1 MALLRIYCDYCKQKW
16 DVYERSINDEKSRIC
31 PHCLSAIDSQIWRK
45 QVVPAL
51 SMVADANREL
61 MTDHIR
67 YHRSIFQ
74 IDVIE
79 DTYFPARS
87 EE

>member
-1 MALLRIYCDYCKQKW
+1 
-16 DVYERSINDEKSRIC
+16 
-31 PHCLSAIDSQIWRK
+31 
-45 QVVPAL
+45 
-51 SMVADANREL
+51 MVSDANKEL
-61 MTDHIR
+61 IKDHLG
-67 YHRSIFQ
+67 YHRPIFQ

>member
-1 MALLRIYCDYCKQKW
+1 MAFLRIYCDYCNQKW
-16 DVYERSINDEKSRIC
+16 DVYERSMKDEKSRVC
-31 PHCLSAIDSQIWRK
+31 PHCLSEIDRQTWNRQII
-45 QVVPAL
+45 PAL
-51 SMVADANREL
+51 CMVSDANKEL
-61 MTDHIR
+61 IKDHLG
-67 YHRSIFQ
+67 YHRPIFQ